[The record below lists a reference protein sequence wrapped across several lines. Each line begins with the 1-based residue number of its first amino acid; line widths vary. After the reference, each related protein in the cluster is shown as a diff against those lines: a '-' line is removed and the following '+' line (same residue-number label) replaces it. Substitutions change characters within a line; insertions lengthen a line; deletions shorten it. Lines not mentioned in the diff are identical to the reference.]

1 VLVICA
7 GTATEVGKTWV
18 GASVLAN
25 LRSAGMAVAARKP
38 AQSFDP
44 DGAQRTDAHVLAA
57 ATGEDPTVVCPSH
70 RWYPVPMAPPMAAA
84 ALDLP
89 PFTIADLVAELAWP
103 EQPLSDMSVHTSDTE
118 AADALAPPTVRWVET
133 VGGVRSPLADDGDTV
148 ELCAAINPQLVVL
161 VADAGLGTINAVL
174 LSVAALAGHRLV
186 TMLNRFNPTNDLHR
200 RNLEWLA
207 RRCHLDVVTAP
218 SALADRLRIQTPAAR

>member
-1 VLVICA
+1 VLVVCA
-7 GTATEVGKTWV
+7 GTGTEVGKTWV
-18 GASVLAN
+18 GASVLAT
-25 LRSAGMAVAARKP
+25 LRSAGVAVAARKP
-38 AQSFDP
+38 AQSFGP
-44 DGAQRTDAHVLAA
+44 DDAHLTDAHVLAA

-84 ALDLP
+84 ALGRP

-103 EQPLSDMSVHTSDTE
+103 EHPPGDVSVNTGGMQ
-118 AADALAPPTVRWVET
+118 AADALAHPTLRWVET

-148 ELCAAINPQLVVL
+148 ELCSALNPQLVVL

-186 TMLNRFNPTNDLHR
+186 TMLNRYHPSNDLHR

-207 RRCHLDVVTAP
+207 QRCHLDVVTAP
-218 SALADRLRIQTPAAR
+218 SALAERLRVLAAVAR